1 VSSGA
6 APAPAGVTGLL
17 TGWHRLECWI
27 AVAGFGFIAVVLIGD
42 VLGRELIGPLFRAFG
57 VQKQAGVY
65 AAQKMSVYAL
75 VVGSFAGIGIAT
87 ATASHLLPRVGFGW
101 APSAWG
107 PALDRLADV
116 VTGVFLLAWPGT
128 AGLRQ
133 LVHGGRPARTVQHP
147 GLADPAG
154 HTAGLPVGRLAL
166 LHLRAV
172 ARRAAR
178 AAGVPGMTG
187 ALFAVGLVLALL
199 FLRQPLLVI
208 LLAAAAWCTS
218 SGARASS
225 TTSSRTCGS
234 RSTRS

>member
-1 VSSGA
+1 MSSGA
-6 APAPAGVTGLL
+6 TPAPAGVTGLL

-116 VTGVFLLAWPGT
+116 VSGVFFCGVAWYGWVYVSSSMAADLRAQAFNIPIWPIQLAIPLGFLS
-128 AGLRQ
+128 AGLRYFIFA
-133 LVHGGRPARTVQHP
+133 LWPGVRP
-147 GLADPAG
+147 
-154 HTAGLPVGRLAL
+154 
-166 LHLRAV
+166 
-172 ARRAAR
+172 
-178 AAGVPGMTG
+178 VPPE
-187 ALFAVGLVLALL
+187 F
-199 FLRQPLLVI
+199 QE
-208 LLAAAAWCTS
+208 
-218 SGARASS
+218 
-225 TTSSRTCGS
+225 
-234 RSTRS
+234 